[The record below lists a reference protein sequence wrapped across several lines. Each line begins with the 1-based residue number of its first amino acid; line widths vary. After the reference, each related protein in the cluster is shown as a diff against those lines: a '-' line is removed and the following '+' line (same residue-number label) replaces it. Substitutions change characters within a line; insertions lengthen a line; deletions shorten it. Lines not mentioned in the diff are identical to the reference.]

1 MNSIYLK
8 LTLAIIIQ
16 SLTPIFISIILN
28 SQNSLTIAF
37 IRIFFTFF
45 VLLFIIIITYN
56 FNLLKDFKISYA
68 IIGFF
73 EPGINSLLYVY
84 AQKFINTTNTFLIIS
99 IYPFIQIYL
108 EKLVFNSK
116 LNSYNIL
123 FSLISFSGI
132 AFYLILSD
140 SELSYSIFGNLLLLF
155 VIINTSIYH
164 VFTKKYLKLN
174 SSTLKF
180 TFFQFSGSFLAILII
195 LLYNYKNNYVFNFL
209 PLKDSLILFYLCIS
223 MIIPFFLYND
233 TIKKTNLHL
242 ISLNMTLVI
251 PLGFLWSYLILDEKL
266 ELYKLFS
273 ACLVILGIVLSNKFS
288 NLKDKNE

>member
-84 AQKFINTTNTFLIIS
+84 AQKFINTTNTF
-99 IYPFIQIYL
+99 
-108 EKLVFNSK
+108 
-116 LNSYNIL
+116 
-123 FSLISFSGI
+123 
-132 AFYLILSD
+132 
-140 SELSYSIFGNLLLLF
+140 
-155 VIINTSIYH
+155 
-164 VFTKKYLKLN
+164 
-174 SSTLKF
+174 
-180 TFFQFSGSFLAILII
+180 
-195 LLYNYKNNYVFNFL
+195 
-209 PLKDSLILFYLCIS
+209 
-223 MIIPFFLYND
+223 
-233 TIKKTNLHL
+233 
-242 ISLNMTLVI
+242 
-251 PLGFLWSYLILDEKL
+251 
-266 ELYKLFS
+266 
-273 ACLVILGIVLSNKFS
+273 
-288 NLKDKNE
+288 